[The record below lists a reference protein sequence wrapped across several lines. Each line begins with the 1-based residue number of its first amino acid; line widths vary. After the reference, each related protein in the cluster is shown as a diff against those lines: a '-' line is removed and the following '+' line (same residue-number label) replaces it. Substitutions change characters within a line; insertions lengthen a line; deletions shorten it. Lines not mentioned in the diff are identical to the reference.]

1 MQPSLPG
8 VQPFLFLPFP
18 PFAFPAR
25 LQFPLPDKKVGVK
38 GKEEGSRTRW
48 AIDLRGKSRSKEAR
62 IIRNV
67 TTSRVATRGSTALER
82 KVKTRVMRIE
92 GFYLLLD
99 VVGGSWGRKKRE
111 KRQVKRGRKERK
123 EENEK
128 KRIKINNK
136 NLLLRRMAYSIKWW
150 FTVLYR
156 WIHVVCMMMYVVGL
170 AHSSIKATSHILL
183 H

>member
-1 MQPSLPG
+1 VRSVLRTWNGSRPSVVARQPEETNVQPSLPG

-25 LQFPLPDKKVGVK
+25 LQFLLPDKKVGVK

-99 VVGGSWGRKKRE
+99 VVGGSWGGRKREAPGEEKKKRKE
-111 KRQVKRGRKERK
+111 GRE
-123 EENEK
+123 
-128 KRIKINNK
+128 
-136 NLLLRRMAYSIKWW
+136 
-150 FTVLYR
+150 
-156 WIHVVCMMMYVVGL
+156 
-170 AHSSIKATSHILL
+170 
-183 H
+183 